1 MKIRCLFGLKLRQ
14 TQGFINWLFEISGFS
29 IRCPDYTTLSKRMKS
44 LDYNGL
50 KKLDK
55 KMKECVS
62 AIS

>member
-1 MKIRCLFGLKLRQ
+1 MNIKDIGVIIAKKPLKENTFIITVFTKNHGLY
-14 TQGFINWLFEISGFS
+14 SGVAKES
-29 IRCPDYTTLSKRMKS
+29 SKQS
-44 LDYNGL
+44 YNGL